1 MTCVSGVDG
10 FCEQFKVTTSACQHL
25 CLNWLSVKPTV
36 RMASTSAV
44 VRPSSAAYPKET
56 GNNEKHRLEILKV
69 DCDELCKLTM
79 LVAYHCQPNDQGR
92 FPSSLF
98 VDQGNS
104 T

>member
-1 MTCVSGVDG
+1 
-10 FCEQFKVTTSACQHL
+10 
-25 CLNWLSVKPTV
+25 
-36 RMASTSAV
+36 MASTSAV

-104 T
+104 I